1 MASHKSSEKR
11 SRQAEKRQARNVA
24 IRSRV
29 KTAIKKVLS
38 AVEKRD
44 LDSATA
50 MLGKAAPDI
59 AKAAA
64 KGVFHK
70 KNASRKISRLTR
82 KVNTLSAS
90 TLSA

>member
-1 MASHKSSEKR
+1 LATHKSSEKR
-11 SRQAEKRQARNVA
+11 SKQSEKRQARNVA

-44 LDSATA
+44 LDSASA
-50 MLGKAAPDI
+50 MLGKAVPGI

-70 KNASRKISRLTR
+70 KSASRKISRLTR
-82 KVNTLSAS
+82 KVNTLTSS
-90 TLSA
+90 LSD